1 MDSEAFRATHRS
13 TRRVRTFALWT
24 GVTVVVAA
32 TNAFGIALTR
42 AEDSSG
48 VAAGSS
54 RRYEAAMQAL
64 AMQQYA
70 AAFDRFAALADQG
83 HTESARMAL
92 AMARYRPAA
101 AGDWSA
107 TAAQLDRWTSL
118 ADHDDEV
125 RGRLVADVDV
135 RE

>member
-1 MDSEAFRATHRS
+1 MDRETFPAAHRA
-13 TRRVRTFALWT
+13 RRRLPTFALWA

-32 TNAFGIALTR
+32 TNAFGIALTH

-48 VAAGSS
+48 IAAGSS
-54 RRYEAAMQAL
+54 QRYEAAMQAL
-64 AMQQYA
+64 AMQRYA

-101 AGDWSA
+101 AGHWSA

-118 ADHDDEV
+118 TDYDDEV
-125 RGRLVADVDV
+125 RGRLVADVGV

>member
-1 MDSEAFRATHRS
+1 MNRK
-13 TRRVRTFALWT
+13 TFAAAHRPARPLQTLAMWA

-32 TNAFGIALTR
+32 TNVFGIALTR

-48 VAAGSS
+48 IAAGSS
-54 RRYEAAMQAL
+54 QRYEAAMQAL
-64 AMQQYA
+64 AMQRYA

-83 HTESARMAL
+83 HPESARMAL

-118 ADHDDEV
+118 ADYDDEV